1 MDHIIYIY
9 VYIYNLFKLHFVA
22 KMHSKTSKIGSIKN
36 RLSFNAGNPPGGAPN
51 RGAAGGYGLDVAAR
65 QAAVVASA

>member
-1 MDHIIYIY
+1 M
-9 VYIYNLFKLHFVA
+9 YIYNSFKLHFVE
-22 KMHSKTSKIGSIKN
+22 KRHSKTSKIGRIKN
-36 RLSFNAGNPPGGAPN
+36 RLSLNAGNPEGGAPN